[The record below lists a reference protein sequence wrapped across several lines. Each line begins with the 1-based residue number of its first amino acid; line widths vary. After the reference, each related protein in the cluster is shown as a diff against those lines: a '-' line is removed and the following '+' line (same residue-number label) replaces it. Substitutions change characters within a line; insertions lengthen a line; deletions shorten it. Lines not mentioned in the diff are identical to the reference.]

1 MKVLHLISGLK
12 GGGAENMVYE
22 ICKHALAQQSL
33 SMEVVTLSSHND
45 IAWKFQQAGI
55 PVCLHHQKSPP
66 VLLVL
71 RSLRKILKSR
81 PDLIHAHMFHAC
93 IIACVAKFLMPKTR
107 VVFSLHNS
115 KLLGVHRRILVFLT
129 RPFRD
134 IDILLPG
141 TSKKW
146 YHKYETRTI
155 PNGVDIK
162 LYSPLSTEQKYP
174 VFTIIFAGR
183 LERQKAPLFLPKL
196 ASELRKQCN
205 FKMIVAGEGSLKY
218 KLLRELD
225 ARGLKGTIE
234 IRSFQDDLPQVL
246 VRSHCL
252 ILPSD
257 YEGMPLVLL
266 EAGAAGLPVV
276 ATPAANQSGIVTE
289 ESGYIGER
297 ESFARIL
304 SHIVQHPEE
313 ALRKGLTLQQR
324 VRMIY
329 DIRHSFTAH
338 ANVYKHLLERVR

>member
-22 ICKHALAQQSL
+22 ICRHALAQHTL

-55 PVCLHHQKSPP
+55 PVFLHHRKSHP

-71 RSLRKILKSR
+71 RSLRKILKST
-81 PDLIHAHMFHAC
+81 PHLIHAHMFHAC

-115 KLLGVHRRILVFLT
+115 KLIGVHRRILVFLT

-146 YHKYETRTI
+146 YHKYETHII
-155 PNGVDIK
+155 PNGVDIEQ
-162 LYSPLSTEQKYP
+162 YSHVSTEQKFP

-183 LERQKAPLFLPKL
+183 LEKQKAPLFLPDL
-196 ASELRKQCN
+196 ASELRKQCD

-218 KLLRELD
+218 KLLREVD
-225 ARGLKGTIE
+225 ERGLKGTVE
-234 IRSFQDDLPQVL
+234 IRSFEDNLPQVL
-246 VRSHCL
+246 LRSHCL

-276 ATPAANQSGIVTE
+276 ATPAANRSGILTE

-304 SHIVQHPEE
+304 AYIIHHPEE

-329 DIRHSFTAH
+329 DIRHSFSAH
-338 ANVYKHLLERVR
+338 ANVYQHLLAYAR